1 VYFVERLRDGK
12 SYVTRSVK
20 AVQSGRVI
28 FIMLCSFQKPEP
40 WQPVHQWLMPDVPS
54 PEECE
59 DEEVTLA
66 RVISN
71 PNSGEMRVKLYR
83 EMLSVRFILYSY
95 EGLVDGWDD

>member
-1 VYFVERLRDGK
+1 
-12 SYVTRSVK
+12 
-20 AVQSGRVI
+20 
-28 FIMLCSFQKPEP
+28 
-40 WQPVHQWLMPDVPS
+40 MPDVPS

-66 RVISN
+66 RVISD
-71 PNSGEMRVKLYR
+71 PNSGERRVKLYR